1 MDIIGADRDHVPT
14 LSVVAPCFNEQEI
27 LPEFLRRVQK
37 VCAPLGLPYE
47 IVLVDDGSK
56 DATWDIIAKAAAA
69 DARILGIRLRRNH
82 GHQSALSAGLAS
94 SSGQL
99 VLLID
104 ADLQDPPELLP
115 AMIETM
121 RMHSADVVYGQRRQ
135 RAGESVFK
143 RATATMFYRVL
154 AWLSETPIPR
164 DSGDFRLLSRSAVD
178 LICDMPEQ
186 HRFLRGMIA
195 WIGGRQVAM
204 VYDRDPREA
213 GSTKYPILRM
223 MRFASDAITGFS
235 RRPLQLA
242 IGVGLSAGFCSL
254 CIGIYSVVGWWSG
267 RVVPGWASIMGA
279 VAFASSL
286 QFIMLGIIG
295 EYLGRLYEESRSRPL
310 FLEWERVG
318 QGLASS
324 RNQVLS

>member
-1 MDIIGADRDHVPT
+1 M
-14 LSVVAPCFNEQEI
+14 L
-27 LPEFLRRVQK
+27 
-37 VCAPLGLPYE
+37 
-47 IVLVDDGSK
+47 
-56 DATWDIIAKAAAA
+56 
-69 DARILGIRLRRNH
+69 
-82 GHQSALSAGLAS
+82 
-94 SSGQL
+94 
-99 VLLID
+99 
-104 ADLQDPPELLP
+104 
-115 AMIETM
+115 
-121 RMHSADVVYGQRRQ
+121 
-135 RAGESVFK
+135 
-143 RATATMFYRVL
+143 
-154 AWLSETPIPR
+154 
-164 DSGDFRLLSRSAVD
+164 
-178 LICDMPEQ
+178 
-186 HRFLRGMIA
+186 
-195 WIGGRQVAM
+195 
-204 VYDRDPREA
+204 YDRDPREA